1 MQKNHNNFKPF
12 PIGFY
17 GIVGFFSD
25 FAPVESE
32 VATYDAQKAVHIALE
47 QILSASENVLSLLE
61 LSMDADQAYD
71 WNSCNS
77 LMPELNEIYA
87 KCYKKTNR
95 FLFLP
100 LCRQSGPTV
109 TELLE
114 NVVRYE
120 GRIAQRAKENSSDG

>member
-1 MQKNHNNFKPF
+1 MMSLIGKSIPQKIGVKLCKKTTTISNNFPS
-12 PIGFY
+12 GFM
-17 GIVGFFSD
+17 GLSVLFSD

-95 FLFLP
+95 FLFFP
-100 LCRQSGPTV
+100 LCISPIEANGHRT
-109 TELLE
+109 
-114 NVVRYE
+114 
-120 GRIAQRAKENSSDG
+120 A